1 MASLEVNINGTI
13 YTENYNGIEVE
24 DKQNILNTTVYVDGS
39 DLNNSFNIT
48 CDSDWVEIMRLRNQ
62 IKFTVKKNCKLDS
75 RMAVIQFNHNLDR
88 DKFIRINLVQRAAEY
103 TISINSNSFIIND
116 DDMPLVEFDD
126 LLDENDEEKEVCIIN
141 VDATNGICDFDIAP
155 VIKYA
160 KNEKSTDYFKAKYDN
175 AFALRKLDN
184 RTLEITNYGKVS
196 MYDDTY
202 YVITLYHKNNPK
214 CNTQFKIRYNPNI
227 NRNGFGLI

>member
-1 MASLEVNINGTI
+1 MASLEVNINGTT
-13 YTENYNGIEVE
+13 YTENYNGIEVG
-24 DKQNILNTTVYVDGS
+24 DVQNILNTIVYVDGS

-48 CDSDWVEIMRLRNQ
+48 CDSDWVEIRRLRNQ
-62 IKFTVKKNCKLDS
+62 IKFTIKKNCKLDS
-75 RMAVIQFNHNLDR
+75 RMAVIQFNHNLDK

-103 TISINSNSFIIND
+103 TISINSDSFIIND

-126 LLDENDEEKEVCIIN
+126 LLDENDAEKEVCIIN

-160 KNEKSTDYFKAKYDN
+160 KNEKGTDYFKAKYDN

-184 RTLEITNYGKVS
+184 HTLEITNYGKVS

-214 CNTQFKIRYNPNI
+214 CNTQFKIRYNPDI
-227 NRNGFGLI
+227 NGNGFGLI